1 MYEGKGYGAET
12 FYFNYYVFVFTDSAG
27 VAFIAGERSG
37 YDAETV
43 ADLVFLLMV
52 DFAAK
57 GVGGGEEAEE
67 AELLFGNWGDL
78 FARFVAVD
86 PERWEWT
93 FLFSSFLLDGAGLSA
108 VGMEE

>member
-43 ADLVFLLMV
+43 ADLVFLFMV
-52 DFAAK
+52 DFAA
-57 GVGGGEEAEE
+57 
-67 AELLFGNWGDL
+67 
-78 FARFVAVD
+78 
-86 PERWEWT
+86 
-93 FLFSSFLLDGAGLSA
+93 
-108 VGMEE
+108 